1 MDFHVSLIGRADKTG
16 QIYQQ
21 VKAAILDGRLRT
33 GDALPPTRELA
44 TRLAVSRNTV
54 SAAYDRLTAE
64 GFVAARTGAGTFVQA
79 TGFSQPPRP
88 AAGPGPR
95 PKAVWDDLQAP
106 EHNPLPV
113 RYDFRAGIP
122 DAKLFPYAAWRRLL
136 AKQFT
141 PTAIGSLAHDA
152 AAAHPGLTAALAR
165 HVGVSR
171 AVRATADDVLV
182 THGAQQ
188 AIDLVCRV
196 LVDPGTVV
204 AVEDPGYFGPLHLF
218 RSHGARVVGVPV
230 DDEGIDVS
238 AIPSTARIVYVTPS
252 HQFPLGVPMSLAR
265 RTALLEW
272 AERTGAVIIEDDYDS
287 EFRYGGRPI
296 EPLQNLDRAGRV
308 VYVGSLSKV
317 LLPNLRLGFLIA
329 PDGLRAALRAAKYV
343 TDWQS
348 NRPIQ
353 AALADFI
360 DEGLLARHIRRTRKE
375 YQARHDRILTVL
387 RRDFADVLDPRPVA
401 AGMHLCAYLPDSSD
415 ELAVYQRA
423 RALGVG
429 VYTLSPFRIQSSG
442 PPGLVLGYGAVE
454 LSDIDEGLRRL
465 GACVGPATIRR

>member
-1 MDFHVSLIGRADKTG
+1 MEFHVSLVGRTEKTG

-21 VKAAILDGRLRT
+21 VKAAIMDGRLRQ

-44 TRLAVSRNTV
+44 ERLAVSRNTV

-64 GFVAARTGAGTFVQA
+64 GFVAAKTGSGTFVQA
-79 TGFSQPPRP
+79 SGFSQPPGRTHG
-88 AAGPGPR
+88 AGPR
-95 PKAVWDDLQAP
+95 PKAVWETLRAP
-106 EHNPLPV
+106 AHDTSPV

-136 AKQFT
+136 ARQFT
-141 PTAIGSLAHDA
+141 PAAIGSLAHDG
-152 AAAHPGLTAALAR
+152 AAAHPALAAALAR

-171 AVRATADDVLV
+171 AVRASADDVLV

-188 AIDLVCRV
+188 ALDLVCRV
-196 LVDPGTVV
+196 LVEPGTVV

-218 RSHGARVVGVPV
+218 RSHGADVVGVPV
-230 DDEGIDVS
+230 DEEGIVVS
-238 AIPSTARIVYVTPS
+238 AIPPAARVVYVTPS

-272 AERTGAVIIEDDYDS
+272 AERTGAVVVEDDYDS

-296 EPLQNLDRAGRV
+296 EPLQNLDRTGHV

-317 LLPNLRLGFLIA
+317 LLPSLRLGFLIA
-329 PDGLRAALRAAKYV
+329 PAGLRPALRAAKYV
-343 TDWQS
+343 GDWQS

-353 AALADFI
+353 GALAGLI

-387 RRDFADVLDPRPVA
+387 RRDFAGLLEPQPVA
-401 AGMHLCAYLPDSSD
+401 AGLHLCAYLPDGVNDLS
-415 ELAVYQRA
+415 VYRRA
-423 RALGVG
+423 RAAGVV
-429 VYTLSPFRIQSSG
+429 VYALSPFRIHSSG
-442 PPGLVLGYGAVE
+442 RPGLVIGYGAIE
-454 LSDIDEGLRRL
+454 LSDIDEGLHRL
-465 GACVGPATIRR
+465 KACMRPDTIRR